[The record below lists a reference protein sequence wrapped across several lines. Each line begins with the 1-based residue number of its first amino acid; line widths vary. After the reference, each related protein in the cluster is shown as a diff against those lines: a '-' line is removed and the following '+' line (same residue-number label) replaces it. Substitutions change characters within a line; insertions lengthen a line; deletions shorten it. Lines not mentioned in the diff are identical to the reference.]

1 MKRYN
6 HDIIVGLSAES
17 FIAISILIFIGL
29 S

>member
-1 MKRYN
+1 MN
-6 HDIIVGLSAES
+6 NQEEQDVGLSAVS